1 MAYEGPTSRPNGSRT
16 SSFHSQDQESG
27 HVHPR
32 TPPGSARVKRRE
44 GGSSDLNESSPLLSP
59 ERPGDDRD
67 IDDHDTPTG
76 LLDWNDGEEEEKSKS
91 VFYLFILT
99 LSIGG

>member
-1 MAYEGPTSRPNGSRT
+1 MAHDGPTPWPISRT
-16 SSFHSQDQESG
+16 SSFHSQEQESG
-27 HVHPR
+27 QIYSR
-32 TPPGSARVKRRE
+32 TPPGSAKGKRHE
-44 GGSSDLNESSPLLSP
+44 GGSLDSNESSPLLSP
-59 ERPGDDRD
+59 ERPQGDRD
-67 IDDHDTPTG
+67 IDDHDTPTE

>member
-1 MAYEGPTSRPNGSRT
+1 L
-16 SSFHSQDQESG
+16 
-27 HVHPR
+27 
-32 TPPGSARVKRRE
+32 
-44 GGSSDLNESSPLLSP
+44 DLNESSPLLSP
-59 ERPGDDRD
+59 LQSDRD
-67 IDDHDTPTG
+67 IDDHDTPAG

>member
-1 MAYEGPTSRPNGSRT
+1 MAYERPTSRPNSRT
-16 SSFHSQDQESG
+16 SSFHSQEEVNGQI
-27 HVHPR
+27 HAR
-32 TPPGSARVKRRE
+32 TPPGSAKSKRQ
-44 GGSSDLNESSPLLSP
+44 GGRSLDLNESSPLLSP
-59 ERPGDDRD
+59 LQSDRD
-67 IDDHDTPTG
+67 IDDHDTPAG